1 MVCKYCGSERL
12 KKDGVRNGVQKW
24 RCKECNRSHGEI
36 DRRSRYDEKIKK
48 MALTIYLEGNGF
60 RQTARILSEMF
71 GKKIWHQRVFEW
83 IKQAGLKA
91 EEEQKAQEKQEV
103 KEDKKV
109 EILEMDELFTFVKKN

>member
-1 MVCKYCGSERL
+1 M
-12 KKDGVRNGVQKW
+12 
-24 RCKECNRSHGEI
+24 
-36 DRRSRYDEKIKK
+36 RSRYDEKIKK

-71 GKKIWHQRVFEW
+71 GKKIWYQTVFKW
-83 IKQAGLKA
+83 IKRAGLKA